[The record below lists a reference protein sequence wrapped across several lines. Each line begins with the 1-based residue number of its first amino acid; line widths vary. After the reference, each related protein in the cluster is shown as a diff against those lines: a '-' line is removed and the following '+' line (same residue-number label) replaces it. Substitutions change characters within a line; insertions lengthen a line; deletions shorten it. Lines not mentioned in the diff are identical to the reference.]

1 MLLASLWG
9 GTYNALRIS
18 HKMDTLSRDS
28 STSNSSIMPLAG
40 VILGAISLVVGIFA
54 MVNANKVKATVAAQ
68 ADQIARIGTIEN
80 EVRAAAAKSE
90 TDMRNLRDG
99 VQNALNQV
107 GTEIGS
113 IRGQLTKMDEDM
125 KKRTAAP
132 AAGGG
137 KAGATAPTGV
147 RNADG
152 TYTIAAGDTLAKVAT
167 KFGVR
172 LDAILAENPGI
183 DPRSLRVGQKIRL
196 PAGR

>member
-1 MLLASLWG
+1 
-9 GTYNALRIS
+9 
-18 HKMDTLSRDS
+18 MDTLSRDS

-68 ADQIARIGTIEN
+68 ADEIARIGTIEN
-80 EVRAAAAKSE
+80 TVRDAAAKSE

-107 GTEIGS
+107 GTEIGA
-113 IRGQLTKMDEDM
+113 IRTQLTKVEEDM
-125 KKRTAAP
+125 KKKAVAP
-132 AAGGG
+132 AGGG
-137 KAGATAPTGV
+137 KGAAAPTGV

-152 TYTIAAGDTLAKVAT
+152 TYTIAAGDTLAKVAK
-167 KFGVR
+167 KFGVS
-172 LDAILAENPGI
+172 LDAVLAENPGI
-183 DPRSLRVGQKIRL
+183 EPSRLRVGQKVRL

>member
-1 MLLASLWG
+1 
-9 GTYNALRIS
+9 
-18 HKMDTLSRDS
+18 MDTLSRDS

-80 EVRAAAAKSE
+80 EVRAASAKSE

-132 AAGGG
+132 APGG
-137 KAGATAPTGV
+137 KAGAAAPTGV

-183 DPRSLRVGQKIRL
+183 EPSRLRVGQKIRL